1 MIKTILTTIAILIRM
16 PFTNRIGIGSFLEK
30 FEEARIYV
38 YFRATFLFVNNLQFQ
53 SCLF

>member
-38 YFRATFLFVNNLQFQ
+38 YLLFVNNLQFQ